1 MEWFLYS
8 WPTLILLGLGLR
20 MALRLTYGARGPEPD
35 DPIYVFLNTNS
46 WVLIGLGLAPAVLG
60 GLITVIGGL
69 FGLLAASTFV
79 EAMVQRRAAQRRSM
93 CTMLALLAERGQQ
106 LDSSVLLA
114 GQEMRGIAG
123 RAAARL
129 LRALGKGTPMLEAVA
144 AYPRALP
151 PEAIAYV
158 AIGQTS
164 RSQAA
169 ALRELSRSEQ
179 SELASVWR
187 ACVDRLSYLAFVILS
202 MGVVLTFLMIKIV
215 PEFEKI
221 FEEFDLELPQI
232 SMAAIRFSIVYVD
245 YLGIPV
251 VIGMVVLLLGA
262 ITVGLC
268 YLWDMPVLRPW
279 GDLLFRGRPTA
290 HVLRVLAVATEQRQP
305 LAQALQNVAGVYP
318 SMPIRGRLQ
327 RASGDVNSGAD
338 WREALRKV
346 RVITSAEQA
355 LLTTAERAGNLPW
368 ALRQIAMRREKR
380 AVYRL
385 ATALQILYPAA
396 ILLLG
401 AFVMFYVVAL
411 FVPLVKLIEGL
422 TP

>member
-1 MEWFLYS
+1 MDLLLYS

-35 DPIYVFLNTNS
+35 DPIYVFLNTNC

-60 GLITVIGGL
+60 GLITVVGGL

-79 EAMVQRRAAQRRSM
+79 EAMIQRRAAQRRSM
-93 CTMLALLAERGQQ
+93 CTMLALLSERGQQ

-129 LRALGKGTPMLEAVA
+129 FHALGKGTPLLEAIA

-158 AIGQTS
+158 AAGQTNP
-164 RSQAA
+164 SQAA
-169 ALRELSRSEQ
+169 ALRELSRTEQ

-187 ACVDRLSYLAFVILS
+187 ACIDRISYLAFVL
-202 MGVVLTFLMIKIV
+202 MTMAVVLSFIMMRIV

-221 FEEFDLELPQI
+221 FQEFGLELPAI
-232 SMAAIRFSIVYVD
+232 SIAAIKFSNAYAE
-245 YLGIPV
+245 YLGIPIIV
-251 VIGMVVLLLGA
+251 GMVVVLLGA
-262 ITVGLC
+262 VTIGLC
-268 YLWDMPVLRPW
+268 YLWDMPVMRPW
-279 GDLLFRGRPTA
+279 GDLLFRGRPAA
-290 HVLRVLAVATEQRQP
+290 HVLRILAVATEQRQP
-305 LAQALQNVAGVYP
+305 LAQAMQKVARVYP
-318 SMPIRGRLQ
+318 SMPVRSQLG
-327 RASGDVNSGAD
+327 RASEAVSAGVD

-346 RVITSAEQA
+346 RLISHAEQA
-355 LLTTAERAGNLPW
+355 LLTSAERAGNLPW
-368 ALRQIAMRREKR
+368 ALRQIAVRREKR

-396 ILLLG
+396 ILFLG
-401 AFVMFYVVAL
+401 AFVAFYVVAL
-411 FVPLVKLIEGL
+411 FVPLVNLINGL
-422 TP
+422 VY

>member
-1 MEWFLYS
+1 MDWLLYS

-60 GLITVIGGL
+60 GLITIVGGL

-79 EAMVQRRAAQRRSM
+79 EAMIQRRAAQRRSM

-123 RAAARL
+123 RAAAKL
-129 LRALGKGTPMLEAVA
+129 LRALGKGTPLLEAIA

-158 AIGQTS
+158 AAGQTNP
-164 RSQAA
+164 SQAA
-169 ALRELSRSEQ
+169 ALRELSRTEQ

-187 ACVDRLSYLAFVILS
+187 ACVDRISYLAFVL
-202 MGVVLTFLMIKIV
+202 MTMAVVLSFIMMKIV

-221 FEEFDLELPQI
+221 FQEFDLELPPI
-232 SMAAIRFSIVYVD
+232 SMAAVRFSMVYGD
-245 YLGIPV
+245 FLGIPIIV
-251 VIGMVVLLLGA
+251 GMSIVLLGA
-262 ITVGLC
+262 VTVGLC

-279 GDLLFRGRPTA
+279 GDLLFRGRPAA
-290 HVLRVLAVATEQRQP
+290 HVLRILAVATEQRQS
-305 LAQALQNVAGVYP
+305 LAQALQNMARVYP
-318 SMPIRGRLQ
+318 SMPVRTQLG
-327 RASGDVNSGAD
+327 RASAAVNSGLD
-338 WREALRKV
+338 WREALRKS
-346 RVITSAEQA
+346 RLITHAEQA
-355 LLTTAERAGNLPW
+355 LLTSAERAGNLPW
-368 ALRQIAMRREKR
+368 ALRQIALRREKR

-385 ATALQILYPAA
+385 ATALQILYPGA
-396 ILLLG
+396 ILFLG
-401 AFVMFYVVAL
+401 AFVAFFVVAL
-411 FVPLVKLIEGL
+411 FVPLVNLIKGL

>member
-1 MEWFLYS
+1 MDLLLYS

-60 GLITVIGGL
+60 GLITVVGGL

-79 EAMVQRRAAQRRSM
+79 EAMIQRRAAQRRSM
-93 CTMLALLAERGQQ
+93 CTMLALLAERGEQ

-114 GQEMRGIAG
+114 GQQMRGIAG
-123 RAAARL
+123 RAATSL
-129 LRALGKGTPMLEAVA
+129 FRALGKGTPLLEAIA

-151 PEAIAYV
+151 TEAIAYV
-158 AIGQTS
+158 AAVQTS
-164 RSQAA
+164 SSQAA
-169 ALRELSRSEQ
+169 ALRELSRTEQ

-187 ACVDRLSYLAFVILS
+187 ACVDRLSYLAFVL
-202 MGVVLTFLMIKIV
+202 MTMAVVLSFIMMKIV

-221 FEEFDLELPQI
+221 FQEFGLELPAI
-232 SMAAIRFSIVYVD
+232 SIAAVQFSNAYVE
-245 YLGIPV
+245 YFGIPIIV
-251 VIGMVVLLLGA
+251 GIVVVLLGA
-262 ITVGLC
+262 VTIGLC

-279 GDLLFRGRPTA
+279 ADLLFRGRSGA
-290 HVLRVLAVATEQRQP
+290 HVLRILAVATDERQP
-305 LAQALQNVAGVYP
+305 LVQAMQRMARVYP
-318 SMPIRGRLQ
+318 SMPVRSQLR
-327 RASGDVNSGAD
+327 RSSDAASAGLD

-346 RVITSAEQA
+346 RLITHAEQA
-355 LLTTAERAGNLPW
+355 LLTSAERAGNLPW
-368 ALRQIAMRREKR
+368 ALRQIATRREKR

-396 ILLLG
+396 ILFLG
-401 AFVMFYVVAL
+401 AFVAFYVVAL
-411 FVPLVKLIEGL
+411 FFPLINLINGMAS
-422 TP
+422 

>member
-1 MEWFLYS
+1 MDWLLYS

-60 GLITVIGGL
+60 GLITIVGGL

-93 CTMLALLAERGQQ
+93 CTMLALLTERGEQ

-123 RAAARL
+123 RAAGKL
-129 LRALGKGTPMLEAVA
+129 LRAVGNGAPLLEAIA

-158 AIGQTS
+158 AAGQTS
-164 RSQAA
+164 TSQAA
-169 ALRELSRSEQ
+169 ALRELSRTEH

-187 ACVDRLSYLAFVILS
+187 ACVDRISYLAFIIMS
-202 MGVVLTFLMIKIV
+202 MVVVLSFIIIKIV

-221 FEEFDLELPQI
+221 FEEFDLELPALSI
-232 SMAAIRFSIVYVD
+232 AAVRFSMVYVE
-245 YLGIPV
+245 YLGIPIIMGLGV
-251 VIGMVVLLLGA
+251 FLLA
-262 ITVGLC
+262 AVMVGLC
-268 YLWDMPVLRPW
+268 YLWDMPLLRPW
-279 GDLLFRGRPTA
+279 GDLLFRGRPAA
-290 HVLRVLAVATEQRQP
+290 HVLRILAVAIDERQP
-305 LAQALQNVAGVYP
+305 LVQAMQNLARVYP
-318 SMPIRGRLQ
+318 SMPIRSQLGR
-327 RASGDVNSGAD
+327 AFAAVNAGLD
-338 WREALRKV
+338 WRDALRQV
-346 RVITSAEQA
+346 RLVTHAEQA
-355 LLTTAERAGNLPW
+355 LLTSAERAGNLPW
-368 ALRQIAMRREKR
+368 ALRQIARRREKR

-385 ATALQILYPAA
+385 ATALQILYPTA
-396 ILLLG
+396 ILFLA
-401 AFVMFYVVAL
+401 AFVAFYVVAL
-411 FVPLVKLIEGL
+411 FVPLVNLIKSL
-422 TP
+422 TF